1 MLKIDTDKIINH
13 IKRHRYI
20 YIIIAILTFLNVNI
34 FSDLISDWMRDDNY
48 SHGFFIIPIAVY
60 LFYRQRDEISF
71 PAKTDKLGIFVL
83 LAGTIGLIFGTAA
96 SEYFTTRLGLVMM
109 FTGITMYYLGR
120 ENFKKV
126 WFPFFFLLFMIPI
139 PAIIYYAATL
149 PMQLFASK
157 VSVFL
162 LKFIGVPAVRNGNI
176 IILPEYSLEVA
187 EACSGL
193 RSLVTL
199 LALGSL
205 YAFLQL
211 PGRVLPIILFIA
223 TVPIAVVTNIFR
235 VFITAVGAY
244 AISIEVAEGFLHEF
258 SGMIVFLTALI
269 IMLIFGSILKWIRRR
284 FTSSSV

>member
-1 MLKIDTDKIINH
+1 MKIETDKIISH
-13 IKRHRYI
+13 LKQHRYI
-20 YIIIAILTFLNVNI
+20 YIVVALLTFLNINI

-60 LFYRQRDEISF
+60 LLYRQRNEISF
-71 PAKTDKLGIFVL
+71 PVKPDKLGLLVL
-83 LAGTIGLIFGTAA
+83 LIGTIGLIFGTAA
-96 SEYFTTRLGLVMM
+96 SEFFTTRLGLVMM

-120 ENFKKV
+120 DNFKKV
-126 WFPFFFLLFMIPI
+126 WFPFFFLLFMIPV

-162 LKFIGVPAVRNGNI
+162 LKFIGVPVARNGNI
-176 IILPEYSLEVA
+176 IILPDYSLEVA

-199 LALGSL
+199 LALGAL

-211 PGRVLPIILFIA
+211 PGRVLPVILFIA
-223 TVPIAVVTNIFR
+223 TIPIAIVTNIFR
-235 VFITAVGAY
+235 VFITAVGAH

-269 IMLIFGSILKWIRRR
+269 IMLILGAILKWIRKR
-284 FTSSSV
+284 FTSSSA